1 MTLATAP
8 AVSTAPATVL
18 SVRNLSINAKAAD
31 GGVIELVRDVSFDVY
46 ENEVLGIVGESG
58 SGKSLTMLAVLGL
71 LAPGLSIA
79 GGSIVLRGQELT
91 SLSFAELRKVRGKSV
106 SIIFQDPLTTLNP
119 VLKIGRR
126 DPGARHRVAVARGY
140 PKPRTP
146 CDPVSER
153 VFGRHAPARGHRHGH
168 GQ

>member
-58 SGKSLTMLAVLGL
+58 SGKTTLGL
-71 LAPGLSIA
+71 AAVGLLPIKEGKLTVVGTDISTASNHDLKPIRRKTGILGQLKVSDVTAEGAIANPLPGFGPIQPKV
-79 GGSIVLRGQELT
+79 GDELI
-91 SLSFAELRKVRGKSV
+91 LPP
-106 SIIFQDPLTTLNP
+106 Q
-119 VLKIGRR
+119 
-126 DPGARHRVAVARGY
+126 Y
-140 PKPRTP
+140 
-146 CDPVSER
+146 
-153 VFGRHAPARGHRHGH
+153 
-168 GQ
+168 